1 MTQHPVGPS
10 CDERTHLVGDGMQ
23 GEVGGVRRELGRSL
37 TRERPDMPR
46 SGNWWLEPLGVDGL
60 GELRRFPDPQPGR
73 VMMAAATK
81 EPLMAAL
88 PDAAASVRLG
98 RFTLVLLV
106 LNVLATII
114 AVAVNLPAQF
124 GGVGTD
130 AGAEFLTRGTA
141 ISAPLL
147 PVVLTLLVVLLA
159 PRRDRWSW
167 VGIALAYL
175 TAVMVGMGGI
185 GEMLAE
191 PTVDTSRAVLITG
204 GIAWLAVAAVLFALA
219 TAAVGRARRTTTAPA

>member
-1 MTQHPVGPS
+1 
-10 CDERTHLVGDGMQ
+10 
-23 GEVGGVRRELGRSL
+23 
-37 TRERPDMPR
+37 
-46 SGNWWLEPLGVDGL
+46 
-60 GELRRFPDPQPGR
+60 
-73 VMMAAATK
+73 
-81 EPLMAAL
+81 MAAL

-98 RFTLVLLV
+98 RFTLALLV

-147 PVVLTLLVVLLA
+147 PVMLMVWVVLLA

-175 TAVMVGMGGI
+175 TAVMVGIGGI
-185 GEMLAE
+185 GEMTAE
-191 PTVDTSRAVLITG
+191 PTMDTSRAVLLTG

-219 TAAVGRARRTTTAPA
+219 TAAVVRARRTATAPA

>member
-1 MTQHPVGPS
+1 
-10 CDERTHLVGDGMQ
+10 
-23 GEVGGVRRELGRSL
+23 
-37 TRERPDMPR
+37 
-46 SGNWWLEPLGVDGL
+46 
-60 GELRRFPDPQPGR
+60 
-73 VMMAAATK
+73 MAT
-81 EPLMAAL
+81 L
-88 PDAAASVRLG
+88 PDAAASVRLA

-147 PVVLTLLVVLLA
+147 PVVLMVLVVLMA

-175 TAVMVGMGGI
+175 TAVMVGIGGI
-185 GEMLAE
+185 GEMTAE
-191 PTVDTSRAVLITG
+191 PTEDTSRAVLLTG

-219 TAAVGRARRTTTAPA
+219 TAALVRARTTATAPA

>member
-1 MTQHPVGPS
+1 
-10 CDERTHLVGDGMQ
+10 
-23 GEVGGVRRELGRSL
+23 
-37 TRERPDMPR
+37 
-46 SGNWWLEPLGVDGL
+46 
-60 GELRRFPDPQPGR
+60 
-73 VMMAAATK
+73 MAT
-81 EPLMAAL
+81 L
-88 PDAAASVRLG
+88 PDAAASVWLR

-130 AGAEFLTRGTA
+130 AGEEFLTSGTA

-147 PVVLTLLVVLLA
+147 PVVLMLLVVLLA

-167 VGIALAYL
+167 VGVALAYL

-185 GEMLAE
+185 GEMTAE
-191 PTVDTSRAVLITG
+191 PTADTSRAVLITA
-204 GIAWLAVAAVLFALA
+204 GIAWLAVAAVLVALA
-219 TAAVGRARRTTTAPA
+219 TAAVVRARRTSTAPA